1 MTANVIVPIDSDSIL
16 NDQVHDDPNG
26 ELTLLKEA
34 STSSF
39 LINYENAEDDSK
51 ITESL
56 KRPFE
61 NITGSHQMDPI
72 KTIQSDNNN
81 EETQIKRIKD

>member
-16 NDQVHDDPNG
+16 NDQVHDDPNA

-39 LINYENAEDDSK
+39 LINYENVEDDSK

-61 NITGSHQMDPI
+61 NITEIHQMNTI
-72 KTIQSDNNN
+72 KSDNNN